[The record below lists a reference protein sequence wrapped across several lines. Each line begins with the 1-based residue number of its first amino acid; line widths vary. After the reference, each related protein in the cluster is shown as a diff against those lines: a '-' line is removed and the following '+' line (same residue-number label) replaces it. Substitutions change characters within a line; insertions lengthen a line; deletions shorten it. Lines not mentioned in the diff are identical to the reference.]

1 MTEGDVDVRKNRTS
15 KEVKELSR
23 LLMKNWKTFSPEQV
37 DDAQRRIDI
46 LLSGT
51 APGVIPDEGFVFDE
65 TGVPLDLLRELG
77 FRVSDIDV
85 DSSSRVSV
93 TSAVVMDDLFDE
105 SVVI

>member
-1 MTEGDVDVRKNRTS
+1 MAEGDVEMRKNRTS

-23 LLMKNWKTFSPEQV
+23 LLMKSWKTFSPDQV
-37 DDAQRRIDI
+37 DDAQRRIDV

-51 APGVIPDEGFVFDE
+51 APGVIPDGGFVFDE